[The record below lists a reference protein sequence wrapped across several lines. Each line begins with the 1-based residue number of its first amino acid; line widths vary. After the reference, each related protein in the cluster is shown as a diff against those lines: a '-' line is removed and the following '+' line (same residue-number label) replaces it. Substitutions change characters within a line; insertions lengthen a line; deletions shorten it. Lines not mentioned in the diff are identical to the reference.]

1 MGPHRLRF
9 AASCVAMIGWTALVR
24 LRPSPFFAIA
34 AAYCALWI
42 ALSASAGARPLARTE
57 GRGGGRG
64 RSILT
69 GTAAALVLLGGA
81 VGVLWAGCGGFGA
94 GLCGPLARIGE
105 RFVTGRG
112 PLALLTLAFPIAPA
126 EELFWR
132 GLVLPR
138 LPSRAGRIGAAALTA
153 VLSSGVLLLAG
164 EPLLALAA
172 LPTSFAWGL
181 LAEYEGL
188 LAAIW
193 SHALWDV
200 LMVALLPTLQR

>member
-24 LRPSPFFAIA
+24 LRPSSFFAIA

-42 ALSASAGARPLARTE
+42 ALSASAGARPLAPAE
-57 GRGGGRG
+57 ARGIRA
-64 RSILT
+64 RPILA
-69 GTAAALVLLGGA
+69 GTVAALVLLGGA
-81 VGVLWAGCGGFGA
+81 LGVLWAGCGGLGA
-94 GLCGPLARIGE
+94 GLCAPLARIAE

-112 PLALLTLAFPIAPA
+112 PLALLLLAFPIAPA

-138 LPSRAGRIGAAALTA
+138 LRSRAGRIGAAAMTA

-200 LMVALLPTLQR
+200 LMVGLLPTLQR